1 MERTPALTA
10 EASPQGDALDVLFRA
25 HSGYVAQV
33 ALRILGRPDDVDDV
47 VQEVFL
53 VAMGGLAKLRDADA
67 IRSWLATVAVRR
79 ARRRLRRR
87 RVLTFFGL
95 EGRSDNARLAV
106 DATQEQAAL
115 VTRIYAILDELPVD
129 QRIAWTLR
137 NVEGERLETV
147 AALCGCSLATVKR
160 RIGAA
165 QQTIEKAV
173 LHG

>member
-10 EASPQGDALDVLFRA
+10 DAAPQGDALDGLFRA

-47 VQEVFL
+47 VQEVFM
-53 VAMGGLAKLRDADA
+53 VAMGGLARLRDAEA

-87 RVLTFFGL
+87 RVWTFFGFD
-95 EGRSDNARLAV
+95 EASDYGRLAV
-106 DATQEQAAL
+106 DATQEEAAL
-115 VTRIYAILDELPVD
+115 VARIYRILDELPVD

-137 NVEGERLETV
+137 NVEGEKLEAV
-147 AALCGCSLATVKR
+147 ASLC
-160 RIGAA
+160 
-165 QQTIEKAV
+165 E
-173 LHG
+173 

>member
-10 EASPQGDALDVLFRA
+10 DASPQGDELDVLFRA

-53 VAMGGLAKLRDADA
+53 VAMRGLSKLRDAAA

-87 RVLTFFGL
+87 RVWTFFGID
-95 EGRSDNARLAV
+95 ECSDYSRLAV
-106 DATQEQAAL
+106 DATQEQSAL
-115 VTRIYAILDELPVD
+115 VGRIYRILDDLPID

-137 NVEGERLETV
+137 NVEGEKLEAV
-147 AALCGCSLATVKR
+147 ATLCECSLATVKR

-165 QQTIEKAV
+165 QETIEKAV

>member
-1 MERTPALTA
+1 MERTPELTA
-10 EASPQGDALDVLFRA
+10 DASPPGDELDVVFRA

-33 ALRILGRPDDVDDV
+33 ALRVLGRPDDVDDV

-53 VAMGGLAKLRDADA
+53 VAMGGLHKLRDADA
-67 IRSWLATVAVRR
+67 IRGWLATVAVRR

-87 RVLTFFGL
+87 RVWTFFGFD
-95 EGRSDNARLAV
+95 EGSDYSRLAV
-106 DATQEQAAL
+106 DATQEEAAL
-115 VTRIYAILDELPVD
+115 VARIYRILDGLPIE

-137 NVEGERLETV
+137 NVEGEKLEAV
-147 AALCGCSLATVKR
+147 AALCECSLATVKR

-165 QQTIEKAV
+165 QETIEKAV